1 MIRRGHS
8 VTPNATTIDTPASEV
23 GRHFR
28 VTAPE
33 GLHVGIIMDGNGR
46 WAERQGKRRYLGH
59 RAGAQT
65 VRACV
70 RASPD
75 CGVRVLTLYAF
86 STSNWNRPAG
96 EVRLLL
102 RLFERRLYG
111 EIDEC
116 VANGVRIQ
124 VIGRR
129 DRLGAGLCAA
139 IDAAEEATHGGERL
153 LLRLAIDYSARDAI
167 LAAADRIRELPAS
180 AADRQAAFGRLVSS
194 QPCECQ
200 PVQDVDLIIRTG
212 GEYRLSDFL
221 LWEGA
226 YAELYFTEVMWPDFG
241 RSEFQAAIAEFRRR
255 ERRFGSLPAQPAVS
269 KPAPAVPVTSA
280 TAMGPQAVPVAA
292 DPAATVAAGL

>member
-1 MIRRGHS
+1 MR
-8 VTPNATTIDTPASEV
+8 APA
-23 GRHFR
+23 
-28 VTAPE
+28 

-46 WAERQGKRRYLGH
+46 WAARQGMSRYRGH
-59 RAGAQT
+59 SSGARA

-70 RASPD
+70 RAAPD

-86 STSNWNRPAG
+86 STNNWNRPAR

-102 RLFERRLYG
+102 RLFERHLYS

-116 VANGVRIQ
+116 VANGVRIG

-129 DRLGAGLCAA
+129 DRLGTDLRAA
-139 IDAAEEATHGGERL
+139 IESAERATRGGERL

-167 LAAADRIRELPAS
+167 LAAAERIGELPVS
-180 AADRQAAFGRLVSS
+180 KEGRHAAFGQLVSG

-212 GEYRLSDFL
+212 GECRLSDFL

-241 RSEFQAAIAEFRRR
+241 RSELFAAISEFHGR
-255 ERRFGSLPAQPAVS
+255 ERRFGSVPAAADAS
-269 KPAPAVPVTSA
+269 ASGPAPPPAAAAGAAA
-280 TAMGPQAVPVAA
+280 TPARPLPVA
-292 DPAATVAAGL
+292 VASVSSGR

>member
-1 MIRRGHS
+1 MTS
-8 VTPNATTIDTPASEV
+8 KTTKIDTPASEV
-23 GRHFR
+23 CRHLR
-28 VTAPE
+28 IAAPE

-46 WAERQGKRRYLGH
+46 WAERKGMSRYLGH
-59 RAGAQT
+59 RAGART

-86 STSNWNRPAG
+86 STGNWSRPAG
-96 EVRLLL
+96 EVRLLM
-102 RLFERRLYG
+102 RLFERHLYG

-129 DRLGAGLCAA
+129 DRLGERLSAT
-139 IDAAEEATHGGERL
+139 IDAAEKATRGGERL

-167 LAAADRIRELPAS
+167 LAAAERIGELPAA
-180 AADRQAAFGRLVSS
+180 AADRAAAFGQLVSS
-194 QPCECQ
+194 QQCECQ

-226 YAELYFTEVMWPDFG
+226 YAELFFTDVMWPDFG
-241 RSEFQAAIAEFRRR
+241 SHEFQAVIAEFRRR
-255 ERRFGSLPAQPAVS
+255 ERRFGSLPAS
-269 KPAPAVPVTSA
+269 RSA
-280 TAMGPQAVPVAA
+280 LPITDTELRLMAAAASMGLSNTPNSGNRT
-292 DPAATVAAGL
+292 PAATGMARLL

>member
-1 MIRRGHS
+1 M
-8 VTPNATTIDTPASEV
+8 
-23 GRHFR
+23 
-28 VTAPE
+28 TAPD

-46 WAERQGKRRYLGH
+46 WAARQGLSRYPGH
-59 RAGAQT
+59 RAGARA

-70 RASPD
+70 RAAPD

-86 STSNWNRPAG
+86 SANNWNRPAR

-102 RLFERRLYG
+102 RLFERHLHS

-116 VANGVRIQ
+116 VANGVRVQ

-129 DRLGAGLCAA
+129 DRLGARLRAA
-139 IDAAEEATHGGERL
+139 IDAAEAATRAGERL

-167 LAAADRIRELPAS
+167 LAAAERIGELPIS
-180 AADRQAAFGRLVSS
+180 GMERRAAFGRLVSS

-200 PVQDVDLIIRTG
+200 PVGDVDLIIRTG
-212 GEYRLSDFL
+212 GECRLSDFL

-241 RSEFQAAIAEFRRR
+241 RSELQAAIGEFHRR
-255 ERRFGSLPAQPAVS
+255 ERRFGSLPEAPAVA
-269 KPAPAVPVTSA
+269 KPAPAAPVTPTTGVGA
-280 TAMGPQAVPVAA
+280 GIVPMAA
-292 DPAATVAAGL
+292 APVGVGV